1 MLARQSF
8 HFLKFQG
15 AQILILFYENWHEAF
30 FYIKEQMK
38 KYKFEIW
45 LLKSTILDPRK
56 NAFLVFKENPL
67 TKFSSGFIFDSA
79 LKTLDAQMFF
89 WSVILKTPKKFIDY
103 QKRHFGLF
111 LAVNI
116 FWAFSKIPIK

>member
-30 FYIKEQMK
+30 FYIKEQMQ
-38 KYKFEIW
+38 KYKFKIW

-56 NAFLVFKENPL
+56 NTFLVFKENPL

-79 LKTLDAQMFF
+79 LKTMDAQMFF
-89 WSVILKTPKKFIDY
+89 WSVFLKKFLLTI
-103 QKRHFGLF
+103 KNAILAFFG
-111 LAVNI
+111 
-116 FWAFSKIPIK
+116 S